1 MGHHHHHHHHHH
13 SSGHIDDDDKHM
25 LEMIRTKNIFL
36 IGPVGAGKS
45 TIGKQLAKQ
54 LKLEFIDSDD
64 VIEKKCGVDINWIF
78 DLEGEEGFRKRERE
92 VIAEILAE
100 KQNIVLA
107 TGGGAILDP
116 ETRSLLSSR
125 GKVVYLEATIEQ
137 QLERTSKDTKRPLL
151 RVDDKRPVLEQ
162 LMAEREPLYRS
173 IADVV
178 VETNGATVKNIVNK
192 ISTFLVEET
201 ILYPYD
207 VPDYA

>member
-1 MGHHHHHHHHHH
+1 
-13 SSGHIDDDDKHM
+13 
-25 LEMIRTKNIFL
+25 MIRTKNIFL

-45 TIGKQLAKQ
+45 TIGKQLAKE

-64 VIEKKCGVDINWIF
+64 TIEKNCGVDINWIF
-78 DLEGEEGFRKRERE
+78 DLEGEAGFRVRERE

-107 TGGGAILDP
+107 TGGGAISDP
-116 ETRSLLSSR
+116 DTRSLLSSR

-137 QLERTSKDTKRPLL
+137 QLQRTAKDTKRPLL
-151 RVDDKRPVLEQ
+151 RVDDKESVLRE
-162 LMAEREPLYRS
+162 LMVEREPLYKS

-192 ISTFLVEET
+192 ISTFLVEESM
-201 ILYPYD
+201 L
-207 VPDYA
+207 

>member
-1 MGHHHHHHHHHH
+1 
-13 SSGHIDDDDKHM
+13 
-25 LEMIRTKNIFL
+25 MIRTRNIFL

-54 LKLEFIDSDD
+54 LKLEFIDSDE
-64 VIEKKCGVDINWIF
+64 VIETRCGVDINWIF
-78 DLEGEEGFRKRERE
+78 DIEGEEGFRKREKE
-92 VIAEILAE
+92 VIADILAE

-116 ETRSLLSSR
+116 DTRLLLSSR

-137 QLERTSKDTKRPLL
+137 QLERTHRDTKRPLL
-151 RVDDKRPVLEQ
+151 RGVDDKRAVLEK

-178 VETNGATVKNIVNK
+178 VETNDLTVKSIVNK
-192 ISTFLVEET
+192 ITNFLIEES
-201 ILYPYD
+201 I
-207 VPDYA
+207 V

>member
-1 MGHHHHHHHHHH
+1 
-13 SSGHIDDDDKHM
+13 
-25 LEMIRTKNIFL
+25 MIRTKNIFL

-45 TIGKQLAKQ
+45 TIGKQLAKE

-64 VIEKKCGVDINWIF
+64 TIEKNCGVDINWIF
-78 DLEGEEGFRKRERE
+78 DLEGEAGFRDRERD

-107 TGGGAILDP
+107 TGGGAISDP
-116 ETRSLLSSR
+116 DTRSLLSSR

-137 QLERTSKDTKRPLL
+137 QLQRTAKDTKRPLL
-151 RVDDKRPVLEQ
+151 RVDDKESVLRE
-162 LMAEREPLYRS
+162 LMVEREPLYKS

-192 ISTFLVEET
+192 ISTFLVEESM
-201 ILYPYD
+201 L
-207 VPDYA
+207 

>member
-1 MGHHHHHHHHHH
+1 
-13 SSGHIDDDDKHM
+13 
-25 LEMIRTKNIFL
+25 MIRTKNIFL

-64 VIEKKCGVDINWIF
+64 TIEKKCGVDINWIF
-78 DLEGEEGFRKRERE
+78 DLEGEEGFRKRERD

-116 ETRSLLSSR
+116 DTRSLLSSR
-125 GKVVYLEATIEQ
+125 GKVVYLGATIEQ
-137 QLERTSKDTKRPLL
+137 QLERTAKDTKRPLL
-151 RVDDKRPVLEQ
+151 RVDDKKPVLEQ

-201 ILYPYD
+201 IL
-207 VPDYA
+207 